1 MTLMR
6 TLLKMRPLGRGLVL
20 AALALGLAACAAVDI
35 DDTTGSALT
44 QPPPG
49 TPPPQP
55 IDANDIVIVG
65 QLVAHSIMDL
75 PAVADATN
83 PPMVQFN
90 GVTSIISGP
99 MPVDTDPYTEL
110 FRDRLL
116 LLTREKLRFVE
127 HSLPPLVI
135 DAPKKSKKKKPPVP
149 EMVEVPDYQILAEMR
164 GRSEDDLYKIQV
176 QFVDA
181 QTGEILFDELYRI
194 RKEAPPEPPDAVPVT
209 PPDDSIAPPD
219 QNPNPPPADTGNPGL
234 Q

>member
-1 MTLMR
+1 
-6 TLLKMRPLGRGLVL
+6 LVL

-99 MPVDTDPYTEL
+99 VPVDTDPYTEL

>member
-1 MTLMR
+1 
-6 TLLKMRPLGRGLVL
+6 
-20 AALALGLAACAAVDI
+20 
-35 DDTTGSALT
+35 
-44 QPPPG
+44 
-49 TPPPQP
+49 
-55 IDANDIVIVG
+55 
-65 QLVAHSIMDL
+65 
-75 PAVADATN
+75 
-83 PPMVQFN
+83 MVQFN

-99 MPVDTDPYTEL
+99 VPVDTDPYTEL

>member
-1 MTLMR
+1 
-6 TLLKMRPLGRGLVL
+6 LVL

-99 MPVDTDPYTEL
+99 VPVDTDPYTEL

-127 HSLPPLVI
+127 HTLPPLVI
-135 DAPKKSKKKKPPVP
+135 DSPKKSKKKKPPVP